1 MAEKNNKDI
10 NPSDS
15 KNTYDPDNCNSD
27 DDLTED
33 EESEYSDLSVVP
45 LDESDEVSDDID
57 DSKIIEENKAQVTAA
72 QANFIKMMPFVR
84 AFEMAR
90 KEGTLSEEDK
100 RMRDALLYKL
110 WSEVAFYARGLITAG
125 MDTYIKD
132 NDYRL
137 DLEQDCRLIFYENL
151 MNYNPEISAPTT
163 YFKRYFLQK
172 ISEYKHKN
180 SQHMTANEAKNVAK
194 LRFFI
199 QQHEKKGESY
209 DYKTLSQESGISRR
223 VVERTLRRMNTSRQ
237 ANIEDVIIPTTKDMQ
252 PESVY
257 IRREAEDTILKA
269 LTDTLTKD
277 EMNFYYDRVYNNGND
292 NRHMPFKV
300 LAERYNIQPHE
311 AKEKWQTILGKL
323 YIHPLLRKLL
333 PRVNDDGMELNIHA
347 RATEA
352 MQMDIESA
360 LISDGDIVPGLDLVI
375 NEEDSEVLDP
385 KLYKLMAKVLSESE
399 ISFYNKWVFKKGES
413 HTVVDIDNYNI
424 NYITYLSSKIAKE
437 YSTAKAVLDKIN
449 SKKLVK
455 GYINDPDNLTDYIR
469 VYSNT
474 PKKIIYDTDSVA
486 TSVVVKIQEIIN
498 DNLFTILNKLLS
510 EDEMDFLLTKAD
522 SENGTIEEAAAVYGL
537 TASETSAV
545 WAEITTKLTSHPVI
559 RKMFVSF

>member
-1 MAEKNNKDI
+1 MAKNNKDI

-45 LDESDEVSDDID
+45 LDESDEASDDID

-90 KEGTLSEEDK
+90 KEGNLSEEDK

-413 HTVVDIDNYNI
+413 LTVVDIDNYNI

-449 SKKLVK
+449 SKGLVK

-486 TSVVVKIQEIIN
+486 TSVVIKIQEIVN

>member
-90 KEGTLSEEDK
+90 KEGNLSEEDK

-269 LTDTLTKD
+269 LTDTITKD

-413 HTVVDIDNYNI
+413 LTVVDIDNYNI

-437 YSTAKAVLDKIN
+437 YSTAKAVLGKIN

>member
-10 NPSDS
+10 NTSDS

-27 DDLTED
+27 DDLSED

-180 SQHMTANEAKNVAK
+180 SQHMTANEAKNIYYTISENIVT
-194 LRFFI
+194 LFI
-199 QQHEKKGESY
+199 IERHTVQNVKFSIIVIFL
-209 DYKTLSQESGISRR
+209 YKDTPVKEVLIS
-223 VVERTLRRMNTSRQ
+223 
-237 ANIEDVIIPTTKDMQ
+237 IILIHKAQPP
-252 PESVY
+252 PES
-257 IRREAEDTILKA
+257 
-269 LTDTLTKD
+269 
-277 EMNFYYDRVYNNGND
+277 
-292 NRHMPFKV
+292 
-300 LAERYNIQPHE
+300 
-311 AKEKWQTILGKL
+311 
-323 YIHPLLRKLL
+323 LR
-333 PRVNDDGMELNIHA
+333 I
-347 RATEA
+347 
-352 MQMDIESA
+352 
-360 LISDGDIVPGLDLVI
+360 
-375 NEEDSEVLDP
+375 
-385 KLYKLMAKVLSESE
+385 
-399 ISFYNKWVFKKGES
+399 
-413 HTVVDIDNYNI
+413 
-424 NYITYLSSKIAKE
+424 
-437 YSTAKAVLDKIN
+437 
-449 SKKLVK
+449 
-455 GYINDPDNLTDYIR
+455 
-469 VYSNT
+469 
-474 PKKIIYDTDSVA
+474 
-486 TSVVVKIQEIIN
+486 
-498 DNLFTILNKLLS
+498 
-510 EDEMDFLLTKAD
+510 
-522 SENGTIEEAAAVYGL
+522 
-537 TASETSAV
+537 
-545 WAEITTKLTSHPVI
+545 
-559 RKMFVSF
+559 

>member
-10 NPSDS
+10 NTSDS

-90 KEGTLSEEDK
+90 KEGALSEEDK

-180 SQHMTANEAKNVAK
+180 SQHMTANEAKNVAR

-333 PRVNDDGMELNIHA
+333 PRVKDDGMELNIHA

-375 NEEDSEVLDP
+375 NEEDSETLDY

-413 HTVVDIDNYNI
+413 LTVVDIDNYNI

-449 SKKLVK
+449 SKGLVK

-486 TSVVVKIQEIIN
+486 TSVVIKIQEIVN

>member
-90 KEGTLSEEDK
+90 KEGNLSEEDK

-413 HTVVDIDNYNI
+413 LTVVDIDNYNI

-437 YSTAKAVLDKIN
+437 YSTAKAVLGKIN

>member
-90 KEGTLSEEDK
+90 KEGNLSEEDK

-399 ISFYNKWVFKKGES
+399 ISFYNKQVFKKGES
-413 HTVVDIDNYNI
+413 LTVVDIDNYNI

-437 YSTAKAVLDKIN
+437 YSTAKAVLGKIN

>member
-45 LDESDEVSDDID
+45 LDESDEASDDID

-90 KEGTLSEEDK
+90 KEGNLSEEDK

-163 YFKRYFLQK
+163 YFKSYYLQK

-413 HTVVDIDNYNI
+413 LTVVDIDNYNI

-449 SKKLVK
+449 SKGLVK

-486 TSVVVKIQEIIN
+486 TSVVIKIQEIVN

>member
-1 MAEKNNKDI
+1 
-10 NPSDS
+10 
-15 KNTYDPDNCNSD
+15 
-27 DDLTED
+27 
-33 EESEYSDLSVVP
+33 
-45 LDESDEVSDDID
+45 
-57 DSKIIEENKAQVTAA
+57 
-72 QANFIKMMPFVR
+72 
-84 AFEMAR
+84 
-90 KEGTLSEEDK
+90 
-100 RMRDALLYKL
+100 
-110 WSEVAFYARGLITAG
+110 
-125 MDTYIKD
+125 
-132 NDYRL
+132 
-137 DLEQDCRLIFYENL
+137 
-151 MNYNPEISAPTT
+151 
-163 YFKRYFLQK
+163 
-172 ISEYKHKN
+172 
-180 SQHMTANEAKNVAK
+180 MTANEAKNVAK

-399 ISFYNKWVFKKGES
+399 ISFYNKWVFKKGEMLHVE
-413 HTVVDIDNYNI
+413 HTW
-424 NYITYLSSKIAKE
+424 
-437 YSTAKAVLDKIN
+437 
-449 SKKLVK
+449 
-455 GYINDPDNLTDYIR
+455 GYFSGKDGESCSFDLC
-469 VYSNT
+469 
-474 PKKIIYDTDSVA
+474 
-486 TSVVVKIQEIIN
+486 
-498 DNLFTILNKLLS
+498 
-510 EDEMDFLLTKAD
+510 
-522 SENGTIEEAAAVYGL
+522 EECFD
-537 TASETSAV
+537 
-545 WAEITTKLTSHPVI
+545 EITKGFLIPTECKDE
-559 RKMFVSF
+559 